1 MKPVLIVENSTS
13 SLIRESAAGQK
24 EYVLGGT
31 FTEFGVKNRNERIYT
46 ADRFIPALDELNERM
61 SSLGAVYGEFDHPD
75 VFDTSLSRASH
86 IITKANYIK
95 EQNIVAGEIRL
106 LSTYWGK
113 EAKSLVDDG
122 CPVFVSS
129 RAAGITESD
138 GSVSLKKLFTYDL
151 S

>member
-1 MKPVLIVENSTS
+1 MKPVLIVENSTN
-13 SLIRESAAGQK
+13 SLIRESSDTGKKDYILQ
-24 EYVLGGT
+24 GT

-46 ADRFIPALDELNERM
+46 ADKFLPALKEMNERM
-61 SSLGAVYGEFDHPD
+61 TNPGAVYGEFDHPD

-86 IITKANYIK
+86 LITKANYVA
-95 EQNIVAGEIRL
+95 ESNHVAGEIRL

-113 EAKSLVDDG
+113 EAKALVDDG

-138 GSVSLKKLFTYDL
+138 GTVSLKKLFT
-151 S
+151 